1 MATPKKEKISIR
13 SSLLRLAASIR
24 RGWRVALSFL
34 PRAYSLAILILVC
47 WLTYRSVRYLVV
59 SLLVPSS
66 VPAQIAGLPTRL
78 DESMLRTDRTAFP
91 ALEMSEVPR
100 TPLSHY
106 HRLDVWFE
114 PDPKNDCTR
123 SGCHAPLPHTK
134 RKEVR
139 AFLNMHATSIHCGV
153 CHFDNRDT
161 PVSVGWYAL
170 KTGRQRE
177 APAILKAYGLL
188 TSAENAARVKSPDPA
203 FQRELANLLES
214 AAAEA
219 NHPSALGELAN
230 HVRAVRPG
238 SKAFDQ
244 LITTVREALP
254 KHFRGEYGTKLAV
267 RAQSGDGLLL
277 GHPNTDRFVESFLR
291 RRDAIREPE
300 RGNLLKQIHPLKR
313 PEPLTCSNCHRA
325 EGSLIDFRA
334 AGYPAA
340 RAEALYHP
348 IVAQMIENINRGT
361 PFQLPEFLSPRG
373 ESQAPG
379 ETNDQSKPTPR

>member
-1 MATPKKEKISIR
+1 MAAPKKQKV
-13 SSLLRLAASIR
+13 SLRAKMLRLAAMIR
-24 RGWRVALSFL
+24 RGWRVVLSLL
-34 PRAYSLAILILVC
+34 PRAYSLAILLLVC

-66 VPAQIAGLPTRL
+66 VPSQIAGLPTRL
-78 DESMLRTDRTAFP
+78 NESMLRTDRTAFP

-153 CHFDNRDT
+153 CHFDNRET

-170 KTGRQRE
+170 DTGQLRG
-177 APAILKAYGLL
+177 APAILQAYGLL
-188 TSAENAARVKSPDPA
+188 TSPEHAARVESPDPA
-203 FQRELANLLES
+203 FQGELANLL
-214 AAAEA
+214 AAAAKEA
-219 NHPSALGELAN
+219 NHPSALGELAD

-238 SKAFDQ
+238 SKAFAQ
-244 LITTVREALP
+244 LLIAVRETLP

-267 RAQSGDGLLL
+267 RSPSGDGLLL
-277 GHPNTDRFVESFLR
+277 GHPQTDRFVESFLR

-300 RGNLLKQIHPLKR
+300 RSNLLKQIHPLKR
-313 PEPLTCSNCHRA
+313 PEPLTCSDCHRV

-340 RAEALYHP
+340 RAAALYHP
-348 IVAQMIENINRGT
+348 IVAQMIENINKGT
-361 PFQLPEFLSPRG
+361 PFKMPEFLSPRS
-373 ESQAPG
+373 EPQAPG
-379 ETNDQSKPTPR
+379 ETTDRNNPSQN